1 MVSATRD
8 VDAVAVA
15 LGLKGIS
22 QDRVSRPG
30 KELVARVHAFRTGP
44 LDDASTPT

>member
-30 KELVARVHAFRTGP
+30 KELVARVHAFTGP